1 MVYAGV
7 IPPCVKFYLRRSI
20 VRTVL
25 PRDYPEITKRVIMG
39 RGFNRPQV
47 ERNRFNES
55 GIENPSF
62 PTDNGNGY
70 SMGRSK
76 PVLPLDEI
84 ECRETGIEMTVS
96 CRFQTCLTITEVG
109 KLFGIRK

>member
-1 MVYAGV
+1 
-7 IPPCVKFYLRRSI
+7 
-20 VRTVL
+20 
-25 PRDYPEITKRVIMG
+25 MG
-39 RGFNRPQV
+39 RGFNRTQVESKV
-47 ERNRFNES
+47 ERNGFNES

-84 ECRETGIEMTVS
+84 ECLETGIEMTVS
-96 CRFQTCLTITEVG
+96 CRFLRQSRYLKKFSLI
-109 KLFGIRK
+109 K